1 MASEVHYSV
10 ENGVAVLCMTRG
22 TENVLVPDM
31 RAELIAAVGRAIVDD
46 AVTGVVLTGLGRGFS
61 SGIDIEEYNQEL
73 SSPWM
78 TDLCQTIEDAPKPI
92 VAALHG
98 SALGAG
104 FELALAAHARVAKT
118 GTMVALPEV
127 RLGLLPGGGGTQRL
141 PRLAGAQ
148 ASLKMILSGQVY
160 PVEDPMLTPVF
171 ARILPDD
178 PMPAAIQ
185 LVRQLAQAGI
195 WPKTSESMHGF
206 SDPTGY
212 QRAIQSVRSK
222 LTENDRLEADVLR
235 CVEAAQLLPFDQAMQ
250 LERTLFEARRT
261 SSKSRGIRHAFA
273 AERRARA
280 MPDLTGTIPKDVEK
294 VVVVGTAPTQA
305 DLVVAALNRG
315 KTVSILTSEPVAAE
329 QIAARVRD
337 IYQTAVERGRIDII
351 DRDARLRELSAG
363 DDRSVIPQ
371 ADLILDGGGVVIAHT
386 KAKPDAAW
394 CVLDEALPSAE
405 RALQVG
411 HPTMALR
418 IYRPAYIPRLAEI
431 ATNADSPADAVA
443 RAVSYFSTQG
453 ATVLRATER
462 PGLLGHRLMAAL
474 QRAALVLVRSGADLF
489 AVDEAAE
496 ALGFVRGPFRSMETD
511 RLEQTSQRIR
521 RIIGPETNAPELGLL
536 EARAVLMASGTAAGT
551 GFYAA
556 HDDKIVPDPAVRGWL
571 DTWRAGQ
578 TDLKTD
584 LSRIEGPSLQLALHA
599 AIVNKAVSMIEAGD
613 VVRASDID
621 LCMVKGYGFDR
632 TRGGPLLWADIQGLL
647 PLLRTMKALAPLSD
661 VWHPHPK
668 IVDMVKNGERF
679 FS

>member
-1 MASEVHYSV
+1 
-10 ENGVAVLCMTRG
+10 MTRG
-22 TENVLVPDM
+22 KDNALVPDM
-31 RAELIAAVGRAIVDD
+31 RAELIAAIRQAVADD
-46 AVTGVVLTGLGRGFS
+46 VVSGVVLTGLGRGFS
-61 SGIDIEEYNQEL
+61 SGVDIEEYNQEL
-73 SSPWM
+73 RSPWLR
-78 TDLCQTIEDAPKPI
+78 DVCHAIEEAPKPV
-92 VAALHG
+92 VAAMHG

-104 FELALAAHARVAKT
+104 FELALAAHARVAKS
-118 GTMVALPEV
+118 GTKVALPEV

-141 PRLAGAQ
+141 PRLVGAQ
-148 ASLKMILSGQVY
+148 ASLKMLLSGQVY
-160 PVEDPMLTPVF
+160 AVEDPMLAPVF
-171 ARILPDD
+171 AHVLQND
-178 PMPAAIQ
+178 PVPAAIE
-185 LVRQLAQAGI
+185 LARQLAQAGI
-195 WPKTSESMHGF
+195 WPKSSESVQGF
-206 SDPTGY
+206 SDATGY
-212 QRAIQSVRSK
+212 QRSIQSVRSK
-222 LTENDRLEADVLR
+222 LAENDKLESDVLR
-235 CVEAAQLLPFDQAMQ
+235 CTEAAQLLPFDQAMQ
-250 LERTLFEARRT
+250 LESTLFEARRT
-261 SSKSRGIRHAFA
+261 SSASRGIRHAFA
-273 AERRARA
+273 AERRAHA
-280 MPDLTGTIPKDVEK
+280 MPDLTGTIPKHVEK
-294 VVVVGTAPTQA
+294 VVVIGTAPTQA

-337 IYQTAVERGRIDII
+337 MYQTAVERGRIDII

-363 DDRSVIPQ
+363 DDRGVIPQ
-371 ADLILDGGGVVIAHT
+371 ADLILDSGGVVIAHT
-386 KAKPDAAW
+386 KAKPDVAW
-394 CVLDEALPSAE
+394 CVLDEALPSME
-405 RALQVG
+405 RAEQVG

-443 RAVSYFSTQG
+443 RAVSYFSAQG

-474 QRAALVLVRSGADLF
+474 ERAALVLVRAGADLF
-489 AVDEAAE
+489 GVDAAAE
-496 ALGFVRGPFRSMETD
+496 AVGFVRGPFRLMEAG
-511 RLEQTSQRIR
+511 RLEQASQRIR

-536 EARAVLMASGTAAGT
+536 EARAVLMASGTASGT

-556 HDDKIVPDPAVRGWL
+556 QEDRIVPDPAVRGWL

-668 IVDMVKNGERF
+668 IEDMVKNGERF
-679 FS
+679 F